1 MGRMNKEEAKN
12 RIEQLRAE
20 ILKRNYDYFVLDQS
34 NVSEAVRDAL
44 KRELIELET
53 AYPEFITSD
62 SPTQR
67 VGSALS
73 GRFNK
78 VAHKSKKWSLADV
91 FSEEELE
98 AWEERVI
105 KAVGEEVEFV
115 TELKLDGL
123 NITLWYEEGLLVR
136 ALTRGNGTEGEDVT
150 HSVRTIKNV
159 PLKLFEPATIEVS
172 GEVILPKP
180 AFEKLEGF
188 ANPRNAA
195 AGSIRQLDPAIAAE
209 RDLEM
214 QCYTLQED
222 GHRPVKHT
230 EALERMKILGLPVNS
245 HYAVHKS
252 AKESISY
259 LEEWLE
265 KRDSL
270 DYEIDGVVFKVNGR
284 DQQEELGYTA
294 KTPRWAVA
302 YKFPAEQTTTVLEGI
317 TIQVGR
323 TGAATPV
330 AELRPVLVA
339 GSTVSRAT
347 LHNEDEI
354 KRKDVRIGD
363 TVIIQKAGDVIPEVV
378 EVLTDL
384 RPINSTAYIFP
395 SECPMCETE
404 LDRPEGEAVARCPN
418 MECPG
423 RKRESFIHFVSRGA
437 LDIDSLGQKVVDQ
450 LIEYGFVHDFA
461 DFFTLS
467 EAQLLELPLF
477 KETRAKKVLSA
488 IEARKKVKMS
498 RFIFGLGIR
507 HVGEQVAK
515 QLAEF
520 LLEKSSTEEPNSQT
534 VLDLLLLTSAEELES
549 IEGFGARIAES
560 IFEWI
565 SVPHHQHLLKKLA
578 NVGLKLEWPPRKNK
592 VEGIEGKVF
601 VITGTLSVG
610 RGEIKSKIE
619 HAGGK
624 VSSSVSKKTDY
635 LLAGESAGSK
645 LNKAKDLGVTI
656 LSESDFQ
663 VMFA

>member
-1 MGRMNKEEAKN
+1 MNKEEAKN

-73 GRFNK
+73 GRFEK
-78 VAHKSKKWSLADV
+78 VAHKNKKWSLADV

-98 AWEERVI
+98 AWEERVT
-105 KAVGEEVEFV
+105 KAVGEAVEFV

-123 NITLWYEEGLLVR
+123 NITLWYEDGLLVK
-136 ALTRGNGTEGEDVT
+136 ALTRGNGVEGEDVT
-150 HSVRTIKNV
+150 HSVRTIKNI
-159 PLKLFEPATIEVS
+159 PLKLFEAVNIEVS

-195 AGSIRQLDPAIAAE
+195 AGSIRQLDPAVAAQ

-214 QCYTLQED
+214 YCYTLQEE
-222 GHRPVKHT
+222 GRRPVKHT
-230 EALERMKILGLPVNS
+230 EALERMKALGLPVNPN
-245 HYAVHKS
+245 YAIHKS
-252 AKESISY
+252 AKASIAY

-270 DYEIDGVVFKVNGR
+270 DYEIDGVVFKVNDR

-378 EVLTDL
+378 EVLVDL
-384 RPINSTAYIFP
+384 RPAHSEAYVFP

-418 MECPG
+418 TECPG

-450 LIEYGFVHDFA
+450 LIEYGFVHDLA
-461 DFFTLS
+461 DFFNLD

-477 KETRAKKVLSA
+477 KETRAKKVLAA
-488 IEARKKVKMS
+488 IEARKEVAMA

-515 QLAEF
+515 QLVEY
-520 LLEKSSTEEPNSQT
+520 LLENSQEENPSSET
-534 VLDLLLLTSAEELES
+534 VLNLLMDASVEDLEN
-549 IEGFGARIAES
+549 IEGFGSRIAQS
-560 IFEWI
+560 IKDWI
-565 SVPHHQHLLKKLA
+565 SIPHHQHLLTKLSQ
-578 NVGLKLEWPPRKNK
+578 VGLQLQWPPRKNK
-592 VEGIEGKVF
+592 VEGIVGKTF

-610 RGEIKSKIE
+610 RGEIKAKIE

-635 LLAGESAGSK
+635 LVAGENAGSK
-645 LNKAKDLGVTI
+645 LEKAKKLGVAV
-656 LSESDFQ
+656 LSESDFSS
-663 VMFA
+663 MLS